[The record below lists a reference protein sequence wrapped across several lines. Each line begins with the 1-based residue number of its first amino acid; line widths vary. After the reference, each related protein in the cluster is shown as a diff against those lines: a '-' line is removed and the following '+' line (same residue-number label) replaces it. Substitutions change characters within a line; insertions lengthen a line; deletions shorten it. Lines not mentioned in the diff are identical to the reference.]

1 MLDRLVESAL
11 RAGKR
16 ARTETGIGTGVVSVA
31 SAACELARRSV
42 PTLDNCRVVVI
53 GAGETSRLAAQHLGH
68 YFPGAV
74 TIVNRSRDRG
84 AALAAEIGGRA
95 MTLDQLAD
103 AIADADLVVSATRAP
118 ATLLSAA
125 TVAEV
130 MASRSGRPM
139 TIVDLA
145 VPRDVEPEAGAISS
159 VTLHSIDAI
168 QGVVDRSLAHRASEV
183 PRVEA
188 IVHEEALKFD
198 GWKRSLDAMPVV
210 RDLREH
216 FERVRLEEL
225 ERALGNAS
233 GEERARADRLTR
245 ALVNRLLHLP
255 TVRLKDV
262 DPASD
267 EGASRLRAARE
278 LFALGAEPVDH
289 VH

>member
-1 MLDRLVESAL
+1 
-11 RAGKR
+11 
-16 ARTETGIGTGVVSVA
+16 
-31 SAACELARRSV
+31 
-42 PTLDNCRVVVI
+42 VVVI

-278 LFALGAEPVDH
+278 AVRARRRARGSCPLTRSGCASGHGRAGWRSGRRITSSHGSKPRGRACASSASRSPRSAIA
-289 VH
+289 